1 MKPLRLPSNWQ
12 IFNLSQKLNYLVN
25 TRQAEN
31 YAKAG
36 VLLNRQ
42 KELNKEKVKEI
53 KLDHIKEAR
62 LPYSDPDLL
71 EYAEPPEY
79 KNNW

>member
-1 MKPLRLPSNWQ
+1 MKSLRLPSNW
-12 IFNLSQKLNYLVN
+12 NCLTLHQKLNYLVN

-42 KELNKEKVKEI
+42 KEINKEKVKKI

-79 KNNW
+79 RDN